1 MAAMD
6 ISRLIDGFRLPEAI
20 PLMQKAVEIRELV
33 DHILKAAPDPG
44 KGKKHGGGDDLA
56 DEEEP
61 ENISLAL
68 QQQMEEMHLN
78 SMLIP
83 AKIVGAEGGDIYDL
97 RMENATLIRKAA
109 RELVVGLR
117 GLEIF
122 GYDEQPYFN
131 LLREEMEEFRML
143 FIAWVQAFD
152 IKRFIADDWGLF
164 NPPGVNPGD
173 DTIGDLGDDEDD
185 DEDDNPY
192 DD

>member
-1 MAAMD
+1 MD

-20 PLMQKAVEIRELV
+20 PLMQKAVEINELV
-33 DHILKAAPDPG
+33 DHILKAAPDAG
-44 KGKKHGGGDDLA
+44 KGRKHGGGKDLA
-56 DEEEP
+56 GEEAQ

-68 QQQMEEMHLN
+68 QHQMDEMHLN
-78 SMLIP
+78 AMLIP

-131 LLREEMEEFRML
+131 LLREEMEEFRKL

-152 IKRFIADDWGLF
+152 LNRYIPDEWGLF
-164 NPPGVNPGD
+164 NPPGVNPD
-173 DTIGDLGDDEDD
+173 DDIGDRDDD
-185 DEDDNPY
+185 DEEPFDDGPAGPL
-192 DD
+192 